1 MKSVREWLRSGAR
14 ARLQQEH
21 ISPGHILYLCRNEVL
36 KILSRMDM
44 RRMHEA
50 NNKQGLQRIMYLRLG
65 RHFSLSL
72 SPSLSIHSVYLFTLH
87 VCLQRTHFD
96 SFFALANVGSF
107 GREHTLP
114 LVVNSMQNIISSYE
128 DGKKTIQRTQIG
140 TERWRKRQKN
150 INIARYEH
158 S

>member
-1 MKSVREWLRSGAR
+1 
-14 ARLQQEH
+14 
-21 ISPGHILYLCRNEVL
+21 
-36 KILSRMDM
+36 MDM

-65 RHFSLSL
+65 RHFSLS
-72 SPSLSIHSVYLFTLH
+72 PSLSIQSVYLFTLH

-96 SFFALANVGSF
+96 SSFALANVGSF

-128 DGKKTIQRTQIG
+128 EEKK
-140 TERWRKRQKN
+140 KPFNAHK
-150 INIARYEH
+150 
-158 S
+158 